1 MNRSDVPAE
10 VRTTIVAAL
19 VAAVIVATS
28 ARPSVASPNVPV
40 PTYVM
45 PIASLGGQPCTMP
58 DIDAVKRV
66 IQAKLAERGFG
77 IDDRSSP
84 DPLGDVESRL
94 AAGSAQPSIV
104 ATACKN
110 GNVNVVA
117 VNGYTVSA
125 AAPGSSGTTFGVKTG
140 GAITGSL
147 DALRAADWSALF
159 SVSAFPNVAYLPIFG
174 DNADIING
182 RLERELS
189 ITEAKTLDSKANLCR
204 GSASKMLV
212 DGQGSLATANLD
224 PLRAVLTASALS
236 FSQPQPWGTIYKVG
250 GAGVSLVGIPNTAD
264 IAVDVYY
271 CDTAKLMQVGGN
283 GHHIVGHARRLS
295 VGTGAGTQR
304 RVLDEALADLQ
315 NQVDCIIARNLNERG
330 LSSDPYDDVA
340 ASHGALPTTR
350 KCVAATRT
358 SRTAAR
364 RSRKP
369 RSRRVTSATAKGD
382 AALS

>member
-1 MNRSDVPAE
+1 MKLIEWAAG
-10 VRTTIVAAL
+10 VRPPVLA
-19 VAAVIVATS
+19 AAVTAAAVAIYVV
-28 ARPSVASPNVPV
+28 PSTAAQNTTV

-45 PIASLGGQPCTMP
+45 PVASSGGQPCTSP
-58 DIDAVKRV
+58 DLDAVKRV
-66 IQAKLAERGFG
+66 IQSKLNEKVFG
-77 IDDRSSP
+77 TMDDRSSP

-94 AAGSAQPSIV
+94 APGSAQPAIV

-110 GNVNVVA
+110 GNVNVVT
-117 VNGYTVSA
+117 VYGYTVSA
-125 AAPGSSGTTFGVKTG
+125 AAVAGAATAYNVKAGGTL
-140 GAITGSL
+140 TGSL

-159 SVSAFPNVAYLPIFG
+159 AVSAFPNVAYLPIFG

-182 RLERELS
+182 HLERELPV
-189 ITEAKTLDSKANLCR
+189 TEVKTLDSKANLCK
-204 GSASKMLV
+204 GSASKLLV

-271 CDTAKLMQVGGN
+271 CDAAKLMQVGGN

-304 RVLDEALADLQ
+304 RVLDNALADLQ
-315 NQVDCIIARNLNERG
+315 NQLDCIIERNLAERG

-340 ASHGALPTTR
+340 ASPWCAGYYAQ
-350 KCVAATRT
+350 V
-358 SRTAAR
+358 R
-364 RSRKP
+364 R
-369 RSRRVTSATAKGD
+369 GD
-382 AALS
+382 ADVTNRGPAKPQNTQ

>member
-1 MNRSDVPAE
+1 MKLFQLSTQVGPPIFA
-10 VRTTIVAAL
+10 
-19 VAAVIVATS
+19 AAVAVVTAVTLS
-28 ARPSVASPNVPV
+28 RPSVAAPNPTV

-45 PIASLGGQPCTMP
+45 PIASSGGQPCTTP

-66 IQAKLAERGFG
+66 IQAKLAERALL
-77 IDDRSSP
+77 IDDRLSP

-94 AAGSAQPSIV
+94 APGSAQPTIV

-110 GNVNVVA
+110 GNVNLVT

-125 AAPGSSGTTFGVKTG
+125 ATASLSSGTSFGVKIG
-140 GAITGSL
+140 GSITGSL
-147 DALRAADWSALF
+147 ETLRAADWSALF
-159 SVSAFPNVAYLPIFG
+159 AVTAFPNVAYLPIFG

-182 RLERELS
+182 RLERELA
-189 ITEAKTLDSKANLCR
+189 ITEVKTIDSKANLCK

-212 DGQGSLATANLD
+212 DGQGSLAAANLD

-271 CDTAKLMQVGGN
+271 CDAAKLMQVGGN

-304 RVLDEALADLQ
+304 RVLDEALSDLQ
-315 NQVDCIIARNLNERG
+315 NQVDCIIERNLNERG
-330 LSSDPYDDVA
+330 LSNDPYDDVA
-340 ASHGALPTTR
+340 ASQWCIAYYAQ
-350 KCVAATRT
+350 V
-358 SRTAAR
+358 R
-364 RSRKP
+364 RADADVTNRGPAKP
-369 RSRRVTSATAKGD
+369 QNTQ
-382 AALS
+382 